1 MRLRIALVVLL
12 LLIAAPAARADGD
25 PASDMLAFPQG
36 RAYMTFLTTD
46 TSFEHA
52 LARTAA
58 EITRRGLPI
67 KVAVIGGRGDLG
79 AVPQF
84 WGRPQV
90 YARFL
95 GAELRFIYKGTLLI
109 VMPQG
114 FGVHGP
120 YPPAAARAA
129 LAGLEPA
136 RNATPAGLARSA
148 DRAMRALAAALGVRA
163 DAGGAAGARRARAG
177 DRLPVVAASA
187 AVLIVIALALAFA
200 LRRRSLRRRR
210 LAAPLPPAG

>member
-1 MRLRIALVVLL
+1 MRLRIALVMLF
-12 LLIAAPAARADGD
+12 LLIVAPAARADGD

-36 RAYMTFLTTD
+36 RAYMTFMTTD

-67 KVAVIGGRGDLG
+67 KVAVIDGRGDLG

-148 DRAMRALAAALGVRA
+148 DRAMRALAAALGVRT
-163 DAGGAAGARRARAG
+163 DARPAAGASGARGSDQLQVIAAG
-177 DRLPVVAASA
+177 A
-187 AVLIVIALALAFA
+187 AVLIVMALALAFA

-210 LAAPLPPAG
+210 LAPPFPPAG

>member
-1 MRLRIALVVLL
+1 MRLRIALVMLF
-12 LLIAAPAARADGD
+12 LLIAAPAARSDGD

-36 RAYMTFLTTD
+36 RAYMTFMTTD

-79 AVPQF
+79 AV
-84 WGRPQV
+84 
-90 YARFL
+90 
-95 GAELRFIYKGTLLI
+95 
-109 VMPQG
+109 PQG

-148 DRAMRALAAALGVRA
+148 DRAMRALAAALGVRT
-163 DAGGAAGARRARAG
+163 DARPAVGASGARGGDQRQVIAAG
-177 DRLPVVAASA
+177 A
-187 AVLIVIALALAFA
+187 AVLIVMALALAFA
-200 LRRRSLRRRR
+200 LRRRSLRSRR
-210 LAAPLPPAG
+210 LASTFPPAG